1 MSKEDKKKKDGAV
14 RLDELKAQHRKAI
27 ELAEKTSPDLTKLQ
41 KVKIDNSTCI
51 YIGLDKD
58 PVLAKKRF
66 IEKLNA
72 RPLDIRYKNYDT
84 RESY

>member
-1 MSKEDKKKKDGAV
+1 MSKEDRKKKKGAV

-51 YIGLDKD
+51 YIDPDKD

-84 RESY
+84 DKE